1 MTQVPT
7 VAAAAPWRPRTGV
20 EVLRQQ
26 LEAIERFGRSRCA
39 APSTDAGPL
48 TREGRLDAARERD
61 VLERQH
67 EALVAH
73 VHRQLAESGAS
84 FRSVVRRR
92 AVLAHRSPWFAAK
105 VCAGL
110 EADGVHVVAL
120 LENGADAV
128 GVAVAEQPD
137 LVLVE
142 DALPMVPGPRVV
154 AEVRA
159 LCPAAVV
166 AAQVDHGDRL
176 APLLDAGA
184 TVAFVRRQPPG
195 EVVDALLGLL
205 RPLA

>member
-1 MTQVPT
+1 MTQMPT
-7 VAAAAPWRPRTGV
+7 AAAAAPWRPRTDV

-26 LEAIERFGRSRCA
+26 LEGIERFGRSRRA
-39 APSTDAGPL
+39 ALSADAEPL

-67 EALVAH
+67 QALVAH
-73 VHRQLAESGAS
+73 VHRQLAESGAP

-92 AVLAHRSPWFAAK
+92 AVLAHRTPWLAAK
-105 VCAGL
+105 VCEGL
-110 EADGVHVVAL
+110 EAAGVRVVAQL
-120 LENGADAV
+120 ANGADAV

-154 AEVRA
+154 TQVRA
-159 LCPAAVV
+159 LCPAAMV

-184 TVAFVRRQPPG
+184 AVVFVRRQPPG
-195 EVVDALLGLL
+195 EVVDALLALL
-205 RPLA
+205 RPVG